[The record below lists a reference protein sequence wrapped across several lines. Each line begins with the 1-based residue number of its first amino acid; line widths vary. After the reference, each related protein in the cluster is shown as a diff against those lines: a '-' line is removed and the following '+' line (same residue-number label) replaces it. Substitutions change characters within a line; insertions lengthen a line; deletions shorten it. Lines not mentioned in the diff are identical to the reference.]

1 MSPQK
6 EYKGKKRGDF
16 MASNLAVKKVV
27 TVIPV
32 KPVEVVKGFALG
44 AKKRVAAYCR
54 VSTDLKE
61 QETSFESQVQHYTD
75 TISKRTDWD
84 LADIYADDGIS
95 GTTTTKRTEFLR
107 MINDCMAGKIDMIIT
122 KSISRFARNTEDCL
136 HFVRKL
142 KDKGIAVYFETE
154 NIDTLGSG
162 GELLLTI
169 LSGMAQDSS
178 RNQSDVTKWGI
189 LRQFE
194 SGRVLVNTTRFLGYD
209 KNKDGE
215 LVINEEQAELVRRVF
230 REYLEG
236 KSYNSI
242 AKGLMKDKIK
252 TVTGKEKWWDSTISG
267 MLENEKY
274 YGAALLQKTITIN
287 FLTHKRKENKGESQ
301 KYMIDENQLP
311 IIDKEIF
318 DKVQDEKEHRALLRG
333 NLVGD
338 RHKYSSKY
346 PFSAIVFCGNCGNIF
361 KRRQWNST
369 NTSKKV
375 VWQCKTYIMDG
386 KDACGAKAVD
396 EIVLKNAFVK
406 MFNGIYE
413 NKQSFI
419 KTLTENIET
428 IILLKPDI
436 KETESLDNRI
446 EELKNELKRLIRFQV
461 NNSVDAEVYN
471 EEYKSI
477 SGELEEVRKKRL
489 EYERVIESKDG
500 LKQRFDQI
508 LETINSRDSLLAE
521 FDEEIF
527 NALVE
532 KIEILT
538 PAHFVFELTSGM
550 RVEEFEE

>member
-1 MSPQK
+1 MDMFPWT
-6 EYKGKKRGDF
+6 R
-16 MASNLAVKKVV
+16 
-27 TVIPV
+27 
-32 KPVEVVKGFALG
+32 
-44 AKKRVAAYCR
+44 
-54 VSTDLKE
+54 
-61 QETSFESQVQHYTD
+61 QVQHYTD

-84 LADIYADDGIS
+84 LVDIYADDGIS

-107 MINDCMAGKIDMIIT
+107 MINECMAGKIDMIIT

-154 NIDTLGSG
+154 NIDTLGAG

-209 KNKDGE
+209 KNEDGE
-215 LVINEEQAELVRRVF
+215 LIINEEQADLVRRVF

-236 KSYNSI
+236 KSYNAI
-242 AKGLMKDKIK
+242 AKELTKDKIK
-252 TVTGKEKWWDSTISG
+252 TVTGNEKWWDSTISG

-274 YGAALLQKTITIN
+274 YGAALLQKTITVN
-287 FLTHKRKENKGESQ
+287 FLTHKRTANKGQSQ
-301 KYMIDENQLP
+301 KYMIDENHLP
-311 IIDKEIF
+311 IISKEIF
-318 DKVQDEKEHRALLRG
+318 EKVQDEKERRALLKG

-346 PFSAIVFCGNCGNIF
+346 PFSAKVFCGDCGNIF
-361 KRRQWNST
+361 KRRHWNST

-386 KDACGAKAVD
+386 KDACGAKAID
-396 EIVLKNAFVK
+396 ENVLMDAFVR

-413 NKQSFI
+413 NRESFI
-419 KTLTENIET
+419 KTMTTNIEM
-428 IILLKPDI
+428 IILQRPDI
-436 KETESLDNRI
+436 KETEALDKRI
-446 EELKNELKRLIRFQV
+446 EQLKNALKKLIRFQV
-461 NNSVDAEVYN
+461 NNNADSEVYN

-477 SGELEEVRKKRL
+477 SDELGEIRKKRL
-489 EYERVIESKDG
+489 ELDKVNDLKDS
-500 LKQRFDQI
+500 LKGRFDEIIQA
-508 LETINSRDSLLAE
+508 INSRDSLLEE

-538 PAHFVFELTSGM
+538 PTHFVFELKSGM
-550 RVEEFEE
+550 RVEE

>member
-1 MSPQK
+1 
-6 EYKGKKRGDF
+6 
-16 MASNLAVKKVV
+16 MASNTAVKKVV

-75 TISKRTDWD
+75 TISKRSDWD
-84 LADIYADDGIS
+84 LVDIYADDGIS

-107 MINDCMAGKIDMIIT
+107 MINECMAGKIDMIIT

-209 KNKDGE
+209 KNEDGE
-215 LVINEEQAELVRRVF
+215 LIINEEQADLVRRVF
-230 REYLEG
+230 REYLDG
-236 KSYNSI
+236 KSYNAI
-242 AKGLMKDKIK
+242 AKGLTKDKIK
-252 TVTGKEKWWDSTISG
+252 TVTGNEKWWDSTISG

-274 YGAALLQKTITIN
+274 YGAALLQKTITVN
-287 FLTHKRKENKGESQ
+287 FLTHKRTANKGQSQ
-301 KYMIDENQLP
+301 KYMINENHLP
-311 IIDKEIF
+311 IISKEIF
-318 DKVQDEKEHRALLRG
+318 EKVQDEKERRALLRG

-346 PFSAIVFCGNCGNIF
+346 PFSAKVFCGNCGNIF
-361 KRRQWNST
+361 KRRHWNST

-375 VWQCKTYIMDG
+375 VWQCKTYIMEG

-396 EIVLKNAFVK
+396 EIVLLDAFVR
-406 MFNGIYE
+406 MFNGIFE
-413 NKQSFI
+413 NRQSFI
-419 KTLTENIET
+419 KTMTANIEI
-428 IILLKPDI
+428 IILQKPDI
-436 KETESLDNRI
+436 KETEALDKRI
-446 EELKNELKRLIRFQV
+446 VELKNALKKLIRFQV
-461 NNSVDAEVYN
+461 NNNADSEVYN

-477 SGELEEVRKKRL
+477 SEELGEVRKKRL
-489 EYERVIESKDG
+489 ELDKVNDLKDG
-500 LKQRFDQI
+500 LKGRFDEIIQ
-508 LETINSRDSLLAE
+508 TINGRDSLLEE

-538 PAHFVFELTSGM
+538 PAHFVFELKSGL
-550 RVEEFEE
+550 RVEEIVE

>member
-6 EYKGKKRGDF
+6 EYKGKWRGGF
-16 MASNLAVKKVV
+16 MASNSAVKKVV

-84 LADIYADDGIS
+84 LVDIYADDGIS

-107 MINDCMAGKIDMIIT
+107 MINECMAGKIDMIIT

-142 KDKGIAVYFETE
+142 KDKRIAVYFETE
-154 NIDTLGSG
+154 NIDTMGSG

-209 KNKDGE
+209 KNEDGE

-236 KSYNSI
+236 KSYNAI
-242 AKGLMKDKIK
+242 AKELTKDKIK
-252 TVTGKEKWWDSTISG
+252 TVTGNEKWWDSTISG

-274 YGAALLQKTITIN
+274 YGAALLQKTITVN
-287 FLTHKRKENKGESQ
+287 FLTHKRTNNKGQSP
-301 KYMIDENQLP
+301 KYMIDENHLP

-318 DKVQDEKEHRALLRG
+318 DKVQDEKERRALLRG

-346 PFSAIVFCGNCGNIF
+346 PFSAKVFCGNCGNIF

-386 KDACGAKAVD
+386 KNACRAKAVD
-396 EIVLKNAFVK
+396 EIILKNAFVR
-406 MFNGIYE
+406 MFNKIYE

-428 IILLKPDI
+428 IILLKPDVR
-436 KETESLDNRI
+436 ETEALDKGI
-446 EELKNELKRLIRFQV
+446 EELKNELKKLIRFQV
-461 NNSVDAEVYN
+461 SNNIDSEVYN
-471 EEYKSI
+471 EEYKNI

-489 EYERVIESKDG
+489 EHDKVLETKDG
-500 LKQRFDQI
+500 LKQR
-508 LETINSRDSLLAE
+508 T
-521 FDEEIF
+521 
-527 NALVE
+527 
-532 KIEILT
+532 
-538 PAHFVFELTSGM
+538 G
-550 RVEEFEE
+550 

>member
-1 MSPQK
+1 
-6 EYKGKKRGDF
+6 
-16 MASNLAVKKVV
+16 MASNAAVKKVV

-75 TISKRTDWD
+75 TIGKRTDWD
-84 LADIYADDGIS
+84 LVDIFADDGIS

-107 MINDCMAGKIDMIIT
+107 MIKECMAGNIDMIIT

-209 KNKDGE
+209 KNEDGE

-236 KSYNSI
+236 KSYNAI
-242 AKGLMKDKIK
+242 AKGLTKDKIK
-252 TVTGKEKWWDSTISG
+252 TITGKDKWWDSTISG

-274 YGAALLQKTITIN
+274 HGAALLQKTITVN
-287 FLTHKRKENKGESQ
+287 FLTHKRTPNKGQSP
-301 KYMIDENQLP
+301 KYMIDENHLP

-318 DKVQDEKEHRALLRG
+318 DKVQDEKERRALLRG

-338 RHKYSSKY
+338 RHKYSNKY
-346 PFSAIVFCGNCGNIF
+346 PFSAKVFCGDCGNIF

-386 KDACGAKAVD
+386 KDACKAKAVD
-396 EIVLKNAFVK
+396 ESVLMDAFVRT
-406 MFNGIYE
+406 FNGIYE

-419 KTLTENIET
+419 KTLTENIEM
-428 IILLKPDI
+428 IILQRPEGN
-436 KETESLDNRI
+436 ETETLDNRI
-446 EELKNELKRLIRFQV
+446 EKLKNELKRLIRFQV
-461 NNSVDAEVYN
+461 NNSIDSEVYN
-471 EEYKSI
+471 EEYRSI
-477 SGELEEVRKKRL
+477 SEDLEEVRKKRL
-489 EYERVIESKDG
+489 EHERVIESKDG
-500 LKQRFDQI
+500 LKQRFDEI
-508 LETINSRDSLLAE
+508 LDAINSRDSLLEE

-527 NALVE
+527 NAMVE
-532 KIEILT
+532 KWYATLRQDSEIKNCS
-538 PAHFVFELTSGM
+538 VWG
-550 RVEEFEE
+550 